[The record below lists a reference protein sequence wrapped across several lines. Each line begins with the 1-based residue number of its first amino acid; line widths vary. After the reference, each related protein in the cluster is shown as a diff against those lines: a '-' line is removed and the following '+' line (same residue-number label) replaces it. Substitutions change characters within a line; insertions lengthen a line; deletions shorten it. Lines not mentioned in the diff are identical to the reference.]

1 MLAMVVGSNPTR
13 SIFIYYKVTVLNPAH
28 YRSLSDRMSSNALAN
43 QKKNSMKRLTFLE
56 SYVSVPLYA
65 RDKLKEF
72 IHIKNWC

>member
-43 QKKNSMKRLTFLE
+43 QKKRNSMKRLTFLNLTFLFALMLE
-56 SYVSVPLYA
+56 T
-65 RDKLKEF
+65 
-72 IHIKNWC
+72 N